1 MVCKLGDRGH
11 MMHTYANKLE
21 VVSQIR
27 LKRYSSTHE
36 FHITVSLSFKRKRG
50 PWIQLLTD
58 LVEMYQPQ
66 PCPAWV
72 PNKSC

>member
-36 FHITVSLSFKRKRG
+36 FHITVSLSFKRKCG

-66 PCPAWV
+66 PCPAWD